1 MEEEYKPNS
10 NKYRE
15 EKENLAADNKKIEP
29 VAKGTVKK
37 KSEFR
42 KLGNIFISEDAPSVK
57 SYIFLDVLVP
67 AIKKAI
73 ADIVTNGINI
83 ILYGDAGKGKQ
94 NGGASK
100 VSYRSYYNDQNGSSV
115 SYSRQRRAYDYDD
128 VIINT
133 RGEAEEILMRMDEL
147 ISSYRVVSVADFYYL
162 AVITPE
168 YTDNKYGWTD
178 IRSANIVRVR
188 DGYMIKLPRAVP
200 LD

>member
-100 VSYRSYYNDQNGSSV
+100 VSYRSY
-115 SYSRQRRAYDYDD
+115 
-128 VIINT
+128 
-133 RGEAEEILMRMDEL
+133 
-147 ISSYRVVSVADFYYL
+147 
-162 AVITPE
+162 
-168 YTDNKYGWTD
+168 
-178 IRSANIVRVR
+178 
-188 DGYMIKLPRAVP
+188 
-200 LD
+200 